1 VIVVDTSALMA
12 IALDEAMSGECQS
25 ALRQADALLISS
37 GTLVESLIVSG
48 RRNVRDLVECL
59 VDELSFTVVDVS
71 AASARRVADAY
82 ERWGKGTH
90 PASLNMGDCYAYE
103 LAKSR
108 ECPLLFVGDD
118 FSRTDIT
125 AALDLTPPTAE

>member
-1 VIVVDTSALMA
+1 MA
-12 IALDEAMSGECQS
+12 IALDEAMARECQS
-25 ALRQADALLISS
+25 ALRQADEVVISS
-37 GTLVESLIVSG
+37 GTLAESLIVSG

-59 VDELSFTVVDVS
+59 VDELSFVVVDVS

-82 ERWGKGTH
+82 ERWGKGKH

-125 AALDLTPPTAE
+125 AALTLIPPAG